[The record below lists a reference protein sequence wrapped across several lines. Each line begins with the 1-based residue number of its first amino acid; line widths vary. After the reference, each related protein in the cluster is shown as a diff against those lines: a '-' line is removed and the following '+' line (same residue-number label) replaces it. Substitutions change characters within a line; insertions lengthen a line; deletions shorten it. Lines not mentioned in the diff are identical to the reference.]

1 MNEKEISEIR
11 RRFQPEKSNITFV
24 NGCYVNAQ
32 GEIVSQFGQSL
43 NMATLEEAESILSV
57 LKRSLSG
64 TLGKQLNDIVFET
77 SQVVDSDEHRLLM
90 ALRDCGLKD
99 EGVTNAFYQRVI
111 ESLEM
116 EGPYLILLAHDKYD
130 VPYRLK
136 DGAPNPDGSSEVYSY
151 IVCAVCPMK
160 ETKPALRYDLPDS
173 MICNR
178 EVDWLVGPPELGF
191 LFPAFDDRSANIYSA
206 LYYTKNTNEDHPEFV
221 EGVFRV
227 EPPMPAG
234 LQQETFR
241 EILTEALAEE
251 CSFDVVQEVQGRLGE
266 MVEEHKASKSP
277 EPLSISKSTLLGV
290 LEATG
295 VAPEKTAVF
304 EEKFEEAFGSGAV
317 NPRNLVN
324 TKEFVVK
331 TPNVTIKTS
340 PECGDLIETRIL
352 NGRKYILVQVDG
364 DVEFNGVSV
373 RFDQPESPAVPESPA
388 EPPAVPEER
397 EPEETDSP
405 DGESPA
411 EGSGSEEA

>member
-1 MNEKEISEIR
+1 
-11 RRFQPEKSNITFV
+11 
-24 NGCYVNAQ
+24 
-32 GEIVSQFGQSL
+32 
-43 NMATLEEAESILSV
+43 
-57 LKRSLSG
+57 
-64 TLGKQLNDIVFET
+64 
-77 SQVVDSDEHRLLM
+77 
-90 ALRDCGLKD
+90 
-99 EGVTNAFYQRVI
+99 
-111 ESLEM
+111 
-116 EGPYLILLAHDKYD
+116 
-130 VPYRLK
+130 
-136 DGAPNPDGSSEVYSY
+136 
-151 IVCAVCPMK
+151 
-160 ETKPALRYDLPDS
+160 
-173 MICNR
+173 
-178 EVDWLVGPPELGF
+178 
-191 LFPAFDDRSANIYSA
+191 
-206 LYYTKNTNEDHPEFV
+206 
-221 EGVFRV
+221 
-227 EPPMPAG
+227 MPAG